1 MVNLTEKEAIAT
13 VEAIN
18 TMLSMLGDLVM
29 QTDDIKDAIKTLE
42 QSKSKIKSIYKGECS
57 EKGLH
62 CREHLA

>member
-29 QTDDIKDAIKTLE
+29 QTDNIEDAIKTLE
-42 QSKSKIKSIYKGECS
+42 QSKGKIESIYKVGE
-57 EKGLH
+57 
-62 CREHLA
+62 